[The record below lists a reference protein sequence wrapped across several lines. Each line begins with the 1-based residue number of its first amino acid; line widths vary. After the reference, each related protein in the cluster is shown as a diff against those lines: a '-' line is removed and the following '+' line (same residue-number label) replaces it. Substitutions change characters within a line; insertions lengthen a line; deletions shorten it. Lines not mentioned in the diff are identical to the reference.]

1 MKEYSQY
8 ILQKCIACDNISNS
22 RNAFFALLDI
32 KEKGSFIHTLSLFVA
47 NKQSQFEAW
56 AKDEKDLTE
65 TISMDKSQY
74 ENETTVYSNN
84 VISLQSV
91 KHI

>member
-1 MKEYSQY
+1 M
-8 ILQKCIACDNISNS
+8 
-22 RNAFFALLDI
+22 DI
-32 KEKGSFIHTLSLFVA
+32 KEKGSFIHALSLFVA

-84 VISLQSV
+84 VISLQTV

>member
-1 MKEYSQY
+1 MI
-8 ILQKCIACDNISNS
+8 ILNFVKRSGKNLKKAI
-22 RNAFFALLDI
+22 
-32 KEKGSFIHTLSLFVA
+32 SLFVA
-47 NKQSQFEAW
+47 NKQSQFEDR

-65 TISMDKSQY
+65 TVSMDKSQY

-84 VISLQSV
+84 VISIQSV